1 MALRRSLAVA
11 LALAASLT
19 AAAPPAGSQAPPP
32 APPPPPNPNPC
43 QGPQAAQLLCP
54 DLKMSPPSHIFV
66 EHTHGRLLVHATNSV
81 DSRGAGPVE
90 LRGHRTGRATMRAV
104 QVIHKRGGGKMSV
117 RTGAHLGFKAIPGQ
131 GHYWKF
137 RYAARFELWKVDS
150 HGNPVKLV
158 RVGEK
163 QYYCLRDLDH
173 TKRHMT
179 RSPHHRVY
187 PGCNQDAG
195 KRKVTLGT
203 SVGWSDVYPSTYNEQ
218 YIDATRLRGRFM
230 FVHRADPRNGI
241 WEINEENNASG
252 TILKLPSGR
261 VIGTRGPFK

>member
-1 MALRRSLAVA
+1 
-11 LALAASLT
+11 
-19 AAAPPAGSQAPPP
+19 
-32 APPPPPNPNPC
+32 
-43 QGPQAAQLLCP
+43 
-54 DLKMSPPSHIFV
+54 MSPPGDVHV
-66 EHTHGRLLVHATNSV
+66 GRAHGRLLVFAENAIDDHGS
-81 DSRGAGPVE
+81 GPAE
-90 LRGHRTGRATMRAV
+90 LRGHRTGKATMRAV
-104 QVIHKRGGGKMSV
+104 QVIHRKGGGKTVV

-137 RYAARFELWKVDS
+137 RYAARFELWKLDS
-150 HGNPVKLV
+150 HDNPVKLV
-158 RVGEK
+158 RVGPK
-163 QYYCLRDLDH
+163 QYYCLRDLEH
-173 TKRHMT
+173 TKGHMP

-218 YIDATRLRGRFM
+218 YIDATGLRGRFM

-241 WEINEENNASG
+241 WEIDEDNNASG
-252 TILKLPSGR
+252 TIVKLPSGR

>member
-1 MALRRSLAVA
+1 MPTRRSILLA
-11 LALAASLT
+11 LALAVGL
-19 AAAPPAGSQAPPP
+19 AAAPPAGSQAP
-32 APPPPPNPNPC
+32 PPPPPNPNPC

-54 DLKMSPPSHIFV
+54 DLKMSPPSSIYV
-66 EHTHGRLLVHATNSV
+66 EHTHGRLLVHATNAI
-81 DSRGAGPVE
+81 DSRGAGPAE
-90 LRGHRTGRATMRAV
+90 LRGHRTGKSTMRAV
-104 QVIHKRGGGKMSV
+104 QVIHKKGGGKMIV
-117 RTGAHLGFKAIPGQ
+117 RTGAHLGWKAISGQ

-150 HGNPVKLV
+150 HDNPIKLV

-163 QYYCLRDLDH
+163 QYYCLRDLEH
-173 TKRHMT
+173 RSPHMP

-187 PGCNQDAG
+187 PGCNQDRS

-218 YIDATRLRGRFM
+218 YVDATGLHGRFM

-241 WEINEENNASG
+241 WESNEDNNASG
-252 TILKLPSGR
+252 TILKLSSGR
-261 VIGTRGPFK
+261 VLGTRGPFK

>member
-1 MALRRSLAVA
+1 MPALRTLPVALAAA
-11 LALAASLT
+11 LALASS
-19 AAAPPAGSQAPPP
+19 AGGQAPPP
-32 APPPPPNPNPC
+32 APPPPANPC
-43 QGPQAAQLLCP
+43 LGPEAPRLLCP
-54 DLKMSPPSHIFV
+54 DLVMSPPGDVHV
-66 EHTHGRLLVHATNSV
+66 ERTRGRLLVHATNAIDNHGS
-81 DSRGAGPVE
+81 GPAE
-90 LRGHRTGRATMRAV
+90 LRGHRTGRVTMKAV
-104 QVIHKRGGGKMSV
+104 QVIHRKGGGKTVV
-117 RTGAHLGFKAIPGQ
+117 RTGAHLGFKAVPGQ

-150 HGNPVKLV
+150 HDQPVKLV

-218 YIDATRLRGRFM
+218 YVDATRLRGRFM